1 MKKLLL
7 TLCITL
13 AFPIAFSGSNRPSSS
28 ISGAA
33 YAQCNPEQQAG
44 NFCVQ
49 RELKPSRLGAKQPG
63 SSNNPG
69 ADPLPTTGVAILAVM
84 FLIWMTM
91 RR

>member
-13 AFPIAFSGSNRPSSS
+13 AFPIAFSGSNQPSSS
-28 ISGAA
+28 FSGAA
-33 YAQCNPEQQAG
+33 YAQCNPETQAG

-49 RELKPSRLGAKQPG
+49 REPKPSRLGAKQPG
-63 SSNNPG
+63 SSNKTG
-69 ADPLPTTGVAILAVM
+69 VDPLPITGLGILAVM
-84 FLIWMTM
+84 FLIWSTM